1 MINSIK
7 KIVKKN
13 KNIEKV
19 CRELNNKVLFN
30 PNIGEITPLCA
41 RKSNILEKRLNLLV
55 PSINQEHIFGGIS
68 TALKFY
74 EQLADSLGCKRRI
87 ITTDASPSSDDMI
100 HFKNYSL
107 VNANEDEGK
116 DYQVVPFNDRYNK
129 TIPIGENDIFMS
141 TAWWTTYATHNLI
154 RWQSEEYKNEVKKS
168 IYFIQDFEPG
178 FYAWSSRYALADS
191 TYRSELPQIA
201 IFNTQLLKEYF
212 NINNYKFYEE
222 YSFEPTL
229 NEGLK
234 NVLLKF
240 EMFKKKKQ
248 ILIYGRPS
256 VQRNAFELIVESLKV
271 WVWKQ
276 SDVRE
281 WTIYSVGEK
290 HSEVDLGNG
299 VKIES
304 LGKLT
309 LEQYAN
315 LMAESYVGISL
326 MISPHPSYPPLEMS
340 TFGMKVI
347 TNNYANKDISDFN
360 SNIISLNKLNTI
372 EISDTLLKIN
382 SGYKESVYNHVKN
395 SQYIERKEVFNFID
409 LINV

>member
-1 MINSIK
+1 MIDSIK
-7 KIVKKN
+7 KIIKKN
-13 KNIEKV
+13 KNVEKV
-19 CRELNNKVLFN
+19 CREINNKVSFN
-30 PNIGEITPLCA
+30 SNIGEITPLCA
-41 RKSNILEKRLNLLV
+41 RKSEMSEKRLNLLV

-68 TALKFY
+68 TAIKFY

-87 ITTDASPSSDDMI
+87 ITTDASPSYDDMI

-107 VNANEDEGK
+107 VNANEDEKK
-116 DYQVVPFNDRYNK
+116 DYQVVVFNDRYNK

-141 TAWWTTYATHNLI
+141 TAWWTAYAAHNLI
-154 RWQSEEYKNEVKKS
+154 KWQSEEYKNEVKKS

-201 IFNTQLLKEYF
+201 IFNTKLLKEYF
-212 NINNYKFYEE
+212 NINNYKFCEE

-234 NVLLKF
+234 NILLTFKT
-240 EMFKKKKQ
+240 FKKKKQ

-256 VQRNAFELIVESLKV
+256 VQRNAFELIAESLRL

-276 SDVRE
+276 PDARE
-281 WTIYSVGEK
+281 WRIYSVGEK
-290 HSEVDLGNG
+290 HPEVNLGNG
-299 VKIES
+299 IKIES

-309 LEQYAN
+309 LEEYAN

-340 TFGMKVI
+340 TFGMQVI
-347 TNNYANKDISDFN
+347 TNSYANKDISNFN
-360 SNIISLNKLNTI
+360 DNIISLNSLSPDIITNELIGIVGK
-372 EISDTLLKIN
+372 
-382 SGYKESVYNHVKN
+382 YKEAVDNCK
-395 SQYIERKEVFNFID
+395 FNENYVENIQAFSFIKD
-409 LINV
+409 IKI